1 MQKSKTTHFE
11 QIPVELVKKIT
22 ANAQSN
28 GNGIHFEGPATKTE
42 PYATAI
48 QSLHT
53 DIQNCRSPIASKS
66 EELIDYREWQSLYK
80 QALLEI
86 DTDKLKQK
94 IVAAEAA
101 IAKRASTLSRVGV
114 RNAEQQAMED
124 ALAFLRVLARH

>member
-66 EELIDYREWQSLYK
+66 EEFIDYPEWQSLYK